1 MARITLRVA
10 LRAAAVTLLLGV
22 ACESR
27 APLPRRQRVEAGPCD
42 TCHAAPPATGAHLA
56 HVAPATLDGLA
67 YGDLRVLEDVATGGT
82 RYAFG
87 CGHCH
92 PVDEAA
98 HEADLGEDGLPD
110 VVLTPPEPLVAG
122 GVIKARN
129 TPQAGW
135 DPASG
140 SCSGV
145 YCHSSGQGHP
155 EAQLDYRTTPAWTA
169 APGTLGCGGCH
180 GNPPSYPSSGP
191 GETSAAPN
199 SHIQLAED
207 GSLAWEWGHYAGMPG
222 PYHYPLHGSPNTAG
236 GFAAA
241 PITCQTC
248 HFETVDPAHTTPGGF
263 YYLDTSG
270 DYALDGGDPARFSNP
285 SWARTQCITC
295 HGEGKRAPAAGGA
308 VLPLRHVNGRPDVVF
323 DRRSALPDGYATG
336 LPTLAPPAPN
346 EPIAPVAPYYV
357 SPFNVSMI
365 GWELPPGSEVRLAEN
380 GTEVLTVS
388 LAQATYDPAT
398 RTCSNVGCHLG
409 RQSMVN
415 AGYPPLQWGE
425 PYVRSVSC
433 DRCHS
438 MF

>member
-1 MARITLRVA
+1 MARITLGVA
-10 LRAAAVTLLLGV
+10 LRAAAVTLLV
-22 ACESR
+22 AAACESR

-56 HVAPATLDGLA
+56 HVAPAALDGLA

-98 HEADLGEDGLPD
+98 HEADLGDDGLPD
-110 VVLTPPEPLVAG
+110 VVLTPPVPLVAG
-122 GVIKARN
+122 DVIKARN

-135 DPASG
+135 DSASG

-155 EAQLDYRTTPAWTA
+155 EAQLEYRATPAWTA

-180 GNPPSYPSSGP
+180 GNPPGYASSGP
-191 GETSAAPN
+191 GATSAAPN

-222 PYHYPLHGSPNTAG
+222 PYHYPLHGSPTA

-270 DYALDGGDPARFSNP
+270 DYALDGGDPARLSHP
-285 SWARTQCITC
+285 SWARTQCVTC
-295 HGEGKRAPAAGGA
+295 HGEGLRAPAAGGA
-308 VLPLRHVNGRPDVVF
+308 VLPLRHVNGRPDVAF
-323 DRRSALPDGYATG
+323 DRRSALPDGYVTG
-336 LPTLAPPAPN
+336 LPALATTAP
-346 EPIAPVAPYYV
+346 IAPYYV

-365 GWELPPGSEVRLAEN
+365 GWELPPGSEIRLTET
-380 GTEVLTVS
+380 GKEVLTVS
-388 LAQATYDPAT
+388 LEQASYDPAT